1 MGLFELLTKYEKND
15 KDLKLLILGLD
26 NAGKTT
32 ILKNLTNEE
41 PKNLTPT
48 QGFNIKSIT
57 NENFKLSLWDIG
69 GQESIRQYWKHY
81 YEKTSGIIFVI
92 DSSDDE
98 RVKECNT
105 ELKILINDKLLQG
118 VPLLVYANK
127 QDLIGLDCDEISN
140 SLELDTITN
149 RKWSIFSCS
158 AIKNEGVN
166 EGISWLLSEIN
177 K

>member
-1 MGLFELLTKYEKND
+1 MGLFELLTKYEKNE

-41 PKNLTPT
+41 PKNLSPT

-57 NENFKLSLWDIG
+57 NDNFKLSLWDIG

-105 ELKILINDKLLQG
+105 ELKILINEKLLQG
-118 VPLLVYANK
+118 IPLLVYANK

-140 SLELDTITN
+140 ALELDTITN

>member
-1 MGLFELLTKYEKND
+1 MGLFELLTKYEKNE